1 MKMVSVVSD
10 SKMQPG
16 HGHINRAETPVIN
29 NSIAVNLIY
38 VLQIS
43 ALGV

>member
-1 MKMVSVVSD
+1 MKMFSVVSD
-10 SKMQPG
+10 RKKQPG
-16 HGHINRAETPVIN
+16 HGHISRAEMPVIK

-43 ALGV
+43 ALGA